1 MSKQAGY
8 TRLSTEERKQGDGL
22 LAHFYFA
29 LRRLKTKTLDLYSNL
44 RVSRHSHRQRS
55 VHSSSF
61 SHYIAYLRNWRKAAY
76 TSTILLTLLTLAI
89 LFPISFKS
97 ADNLAEAA
105 AGTAQDSTITLSATK
120 PTASVS
126 LNVTSASGSTATSS
140 TTQDN
145 DERATFTVATNNAKG
160 YKLSIKSSSGTTL
173 TNGTDTLD
181 AIGTSGITLDTFST
195 NTWGYLPSYY
205 NSTANSTLYYPITA
219 SDVTLRETNTA
230 NSANGTSNPDTYTIA
245 LGLKADYTKS
255 AGTYTNN
262 NIVLTAIANPTPYTI
277 TYDKGNTTD
286 TVDNIPSAE
295 SGSAST
301 TSITLS
307 STVPTR
313 TGYDFTGWC
322 MGEAATTNNV
332 DSCTGTGNKTFQ
344 PGASFGID
352 RTLASNTAT
361 LHAMWAIKTF
371 TCTKQY
377 RLQNA
382 NDTNYGDYTA
392 DGSETV
398 NYGGSCSY
406 TKTLTDYKGDNGNNG
421 TSRTT
426 SASNITADTT
436 LSLSFPRNTYT
447 LTVTAGTNTS
457 SATGSGTYRWG
468 QTVTVGVTKATN
480 VTCTTYATP
489 TWTATAGTAPS
500 AGASSSYTM
509 PKSNATVTATSTAS
523 NVAQTITLARSN
535 ATNITIAGTAY
546 GTSTTSVSLNCGN
559 YSITGTFPSGY
570 EFSSW
575 SRANG
580 VAVTSTSTLST
591 TMTVTGAGTLTLT
604 GKSSKTYIQDLT
616 LANCP
621 ADGMTVYDR
630 RDEKSYTVKKIANA
644 CWMTQNLRYL
654 GDTNSAAKTM
664 TIGNNNS
671 NVANKSITLY
681 SLNSSN
687 AGNFNAYS
695 SHCDS
700 TNGYNNACVYDSGD
714 TTKGVWYNYYAATA
728 GTISGSSNST
738 VASKDICPK
747 NWHLPS
753 YNTSS
758 PAGSINS
765 ITSQSTAFSPVT
777 GGLYGNGSL
786 SNTGYGYWWSTTACS
801 ATARRILRYN
811 GSSLVTSDGNGRYRG
826 RYIRCV
832 RTS

>member
-1 MSKQAGY
+1 MRGYPIQGNSLGAKREANGFERYITYLRCWRKAGY
-8 TRLSTEERKQGDGL
+8 T
-22 LAHFYFA
+22 A
-29 LRRLKTKTLDLYSNL
+29 
-44 RVSRHSHRQRS
+44 
-55 VHSSSF
+55 
-61 SHYIAYLRNWRKAAY
+61 
-76 TSTILLTLLTLAI
+76 TILLGLTIFAI
-89 LFPISFKS
+89 LCPISFK
-97 ADNLAEAA
+97 AVDNLAEAT

-126 LNVTSASGSTATSS
+126 LNVTSTSGSTATSK
-140 TTQDN
+140 TGATQGEA

-205 NSTANSTLYYPITA
+205 NNTANSTLYYPITT

-230 NSANGTSNPDTYTIA
+230 TSTDGTSNPDTYTIA

-255 AGTYTNN
+255 AGTYTND

-286 TVDNIPSAE
+286 TVDNIPSTE

-322 MGEAATTNNV
+322 MGKVTTTNNV
-332 DSCTGTGNKTFQ
+332 DSCTNDTTLGITAKTFQ
-344 PGASFGID
+344 PGAVFGID
-352 RTLASNTAT
+352 RTIANNTTT
-361 LHAMWAIKTF
+361 LHAMWSIKTF

-447 LTVTAGTNTS
+447 LTVSAGTNTS

-468 QTVTVGVTKATN
+468 QTVAVGVTKVTN
-480 VTCTTYATP
+480 TTCISYATP
-489 TWTATAGTAPS
+489 TWSQSGTAGTFS
-500 AGASSSYTM
+500 STSGASVNFTM
-509 PKSNATVTATSTAS
+509 GKGAATVTATSTAS
-523 NVAQTITLARSN
+523 NISQTVTLSKTN
-535 ATNITIAGTAY
+535 ATGIVIDGVSNT
-546 GTSTTSVSLNCGN
+546 GTSASLTCG
-559 YSITGTFPSGY
+559 SHTISGSFASGY

-575 SRANG
+575 ATSNSTNLS
-580 VAVTSTSTLST
+580 VAST
-591 TMTVTGAGTLTLT
+591 TTASTTITVKGAATLTLT

-621 ADGMTVYDR
+621 SAGMTVYDK
-630 RDEKSYTVKKIANA
+630 RDEKDYTVKLINGE

-664 TIGNNNS
+664 TIGNSNS
-671 NVANKSITLY
+671 NVTNKSITLY
-681 SLNSSN
+681 SLKNGD
-687 AGNFNAYS
+687 AQTFNAYDS
-695 SHCDS
+695 SKCGTGS
-700 TNGYNNACVYDSGD
+700 TAGYNNACVYDSGS
-714 TTKGVWYNYYAATA
+714 TSTGVWYNYYAATA
-728 GTISGSSNST
+728 GTVSTNSNST
-738 VASKDICPK
+738 AASQDICPK
-747 NWHLPS
+747 NWHLPTGPS
-753 YNTSS
+753 TTSNTDYNKLVGNTTSGWQN
-758 PAGSINS
+758 PTTGL
-765 ITSQSTAFSPVT
+765 TAFSAVA
-777 GGLYGNGSL
+777 GGDYYNGSL
-786 SNTGYGYWWSTTACS
+786 GSTGYGYWWS
-801 ATARRILRYN
+801 ATAYSTTLRYYLGYNSSDGQFSGYNYYYRYN
-811 GSSLVTSDGNGRYRG
+811 GFFV
-826 RYIRCV
+826 RCV
-832 RTS
+832 RSS